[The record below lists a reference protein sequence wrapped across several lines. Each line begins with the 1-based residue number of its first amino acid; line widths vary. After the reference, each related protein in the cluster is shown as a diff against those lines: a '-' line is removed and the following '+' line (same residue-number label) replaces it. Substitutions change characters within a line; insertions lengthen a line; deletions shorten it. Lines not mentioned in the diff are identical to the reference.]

1 MEERKSKVNKMKMKA
16 NKTRNELKVS
26 DSNTYRSKTEERM
39 KNERKTVKNGGKS
52 SRICS
57 RKRLG
62 SVTVAP
68 RFGFS
73 SRKHVFSPKTV
84 EMHSVG
90 VRDP

>member
-1 MEERKSKVNKMKMKA
+1 MKMKA

-62 SVTVAP
+62 SVTLKCIVWGSGILETQP
-68 RFGFS
+68 PPPIY
-73 SRKHVFSPKTV
+73 RKNGEVLAAQRLLEEYF
-84 EMHSVG
+84 
-90 VRDP
+90 